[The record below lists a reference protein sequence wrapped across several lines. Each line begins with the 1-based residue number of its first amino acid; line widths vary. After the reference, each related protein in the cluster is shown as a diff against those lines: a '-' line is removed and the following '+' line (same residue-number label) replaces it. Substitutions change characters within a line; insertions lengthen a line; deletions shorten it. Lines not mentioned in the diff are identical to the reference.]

1 MLNTTTQFIV
11 DLFLLVAASVAAG
24 EICIRL
30 GQAALV
36 GQILVGVILGPT
48 LLEPVLGLGNISSNF
63 ADLQILATFFILM
76 MAGLSVT
83 PEQIRATG
91 LSAGLLGIAIFLIP
105 FLLGAGV
112 VHVLYPQWG
121 WLTTL
126 FISLTISITALPVLG
141 IMLREMGLLET
152 KFGSF
157 LMNTAIVNELAAVS
171 TFAVLLEIQTGT
183 HDILVDT
190 AIAIVTVAVFLS
202 TVLAVHYGLR
212 SLRQMKVWG
221 RMVSQFR
228 EGWRSREAWFALLM
242 VAGLAAALYSQF
254 LGLTF
259 LVGAFYAGL
268 LITPES
274 AGPRQHRQIRQIF
287 DTVTWGFFI
296 PLFFA
301 LVGVSMDFRLIG
313 ASVVAI
319 SAFAALVLFAFFS
332 KVFVGSS
339 FARTLGWSPSESLGA
354 GFLVA
359 SRGAVELAMA
369 VILLQDQVFT
379 PQQFTIVAGV
389 GLLTT
394 LLAPIGAGSFVRTL
408 TAERASQEE
417 EQRRASFLPLPPPRL
432 VTGADDE
439 RAS

>member
-1 MLNTTTQFIV
+1 MNATTQFIV
-11 DLFLLVAASVAAG
+11 DLFLLVACSVAAG
-24 EICIRL
+24 EICVRL

-36 GQILVGVILGPT
+36 GQIIVGVILGPT
-48 LLEPVLGLGNISSNF
+48 LLEGTLGLGNISSNF
-63 ADLQILATFFILM
+63 TDLQILATFFILM

-83 PEQIRATG
+83 PEQIRETG
-91 LSAGLLGIAIFLIP
+91 LSAGLLGIAIFIIP

-112 VHVLYPQWG
+112 VHILYPMWN

-141 IMLREMGLLET
+141 IMLREMGLLDS

-157 LMNTAIVNELAAVS
+157 LMNTAMVNELAAVS
-171 TFAVLLEIQTGT
+171 TFAVLLEIRTGT
-183 HDILVDT
+183 HDVVIDA
-190 AIAIVTVAVFLS
+190 AIAIVTVGVFLS

-212 SLRQMKVWG
+212 ALRQLKIWD
-221 RMVSQFR
+221 RMVSGFR
-228 EGWRSREAWFALLM
+228 ETWRSREAWFAVLM
-242 VAGLAAALYSQF
+242 VAGLGAALYSQY

-274 AGPRQHRQIRQIF
+274 AGARSHRQIRQIF

-301 LVGVSMDFRLIG
+301 LVGVSMNLRLIG
-313 ASVVAI
+313 TDLVAVL
-319 SAFAALVLFAFFS
+319 AFVALVLFAFAA
-332 KVFVGSS
+332 KLFVGSG
-339 FARTLGWSPSESLGA
+339 FARTLGWSSSEALGA

-369 VILLQDQVFT
+369 VILLDDGVFT
-379 PQQFTIVAGV
+379 SQQFTIVAGV
-389 GLLTT
+389 GLITT
-394 LLAPIGAGSFVRTL
+394 LLAPIGAGPFVRAI

-417 EQRRASFLPLPPPRL
+417 GDRRTSMRVPLPPPRL
-432 VTGADDE
+432 VTGPDDDPG
-439 RAS
+439 A

>member
-1 MLNTTTQFIV
+1 MMNATTQFIV
-11 DLFLLVAASVAAG
+11 DLFLLVAASVVAG
-24 EICIRL
+24 EICIRI

-36 GQILVGVILGPT
+36 GQILVGVVLGPT
-48 LLEPVLGLGNISSNF
+48 LLQPVLGLGDISTNF
-63 ADLQILATFFILM
+63 QNLQILATFFILM

-91 LSAGLLGIAIFLIP
+91 LSAGLLGIAIFLVP

-112 VHVLYPQWG
+112 VHLLYPAWG

-126 FISLTISITALPVLG
+126 FISLTVSITALPVLG
-141 IMLREMGLLET
+141 IMLRELGLLDS

-171 TFAVLLEIQTGT
+171 TFAVLLEIRTGT
-183 HDILVDT
+183 HTVLVDS
-190 AIAIVTVAVFLS
+190 AVAIVTVGVFLS

-212 SLRQMKVWG
+212 SLRQTKLWDRAVAG
-221 RMVSQFR
+221 FR
-228 EGWRSREAWFALLM
+228 ETWRSREAWFALLM
-242 VAGLAAALYSQF
+242 VAGLAAALYSQY

-313 ASVVAI
+313 TDVLAI
-319 SAFAALVLFAFFS
+319 AAFVALVLFAFSS
-332 KVFVGSS
+332 KLFVGS
-339 FARTLGWSPSESLGA
+339 AITKALGWSSTESLGA

-369 VILLQDQVFT
+369 VILLDDGVFT
-379 PQQFTIVAGV
+379 TQQFTIVAGV

-394 LLAPIGAGSFVRTL
+394 LLAPIGAAPFVRTI
-408 TAERASQEE
+408 TAERRSEE
-417 EQRRASFLPLPPPRL
+417 DEQRRSSFLPLPPSRL
-432 VTGADDE
+432 LTATDE
-439 RAS
+439 ERGS